1 MRVRVVALRVPLLNR
16 TPVRISSNPDTT
28 YDVVI
33 ITRRPT
39 VSKNRPRSSEPR
51 KLPMASGTRYH
62 GALAV
67 STPRISLRTSAKVKK
82 TEL

>member
-1 MRVRVVALRVPLLNR
+1 
-16 TPVRISSNPDTT
+16 
-28 YDVVI
+28 
-33 ITRRPT
+33 
-39 VSKNRPRSSEPR
+39 
-51 KLPMASGTRYH
+51 MANGTRYH